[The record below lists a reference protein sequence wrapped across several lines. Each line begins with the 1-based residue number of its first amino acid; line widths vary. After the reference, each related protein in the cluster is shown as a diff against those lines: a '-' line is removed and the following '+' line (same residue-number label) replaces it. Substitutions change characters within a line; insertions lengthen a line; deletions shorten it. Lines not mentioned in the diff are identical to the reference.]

1 MQGAPA
7 EPAKKK
13 VAPVAADEGEMAKDL
28 SEEEEVELTEEEME
42 EFLDSLSEEELEELL
57 ESLESEDDEEVIEEE
72 EEVSE
77 EDVVSEESSEEELEE
92 ARKAAVKK
100 MVDDSVSSCNEDIDA
115 LFSGETLSEEFK
127 SKATTIFEAAVHA
140 RVSTIAET
148 LVSENEQIVSE
159 MVEQIQEQL
168 SDQVDEYLNYVVEN
182 WMEENKLAV
191 ETGIRTEI
199 AEEFMAGL
207 KELFE
212 QHYIE
217 VPEDKVDIVEEMAE
231 RVLAAEEAME
241 LQAQELSE
249 AISALNESKSK
260 EILRKTCDGL
270 TEMQVEKIRALA
282 EGVEFTTEGEYAEK
296 LAVIRESYFPSK
308 ANMTRSS
315 PDIVVETEEQKQTIG
330 TMDHYVKAITK
341 SLNK

>member
-1 MQGAPA
+1 
-7 EPAKKK
+7 
-13 VAPVAADEGEMAKDL
+13 
-28 SEEEEVELTEEEME
+28 
-42 EFLDSLSEEELEELL
+42 
-57 ESLESEDDEEVIEEE
+57 
-72 EEVSE
+72 
-77 EDVVSEESSEEELEE
+77 
-92 ARKAAVKK
+92 
-100 MVDDSVSSCNEDIDA
+100 
-115 LFSGETLSEEFK
+115 
-127 SKATTIFEAAVHA
+127 
-140 RVSTIAET
+140 
-148 LVSENEQIVSE
+148 
-159 MVEQIQEQL
+159 
-168 SDQVDEYLNYVVEN
+168 
-182 WMEENKLAV
+182 
-191 ETGIRTEI
+191 
-199 AEEFMAGL
+199 
-207 KELFE
+207 
-212 QHYIE
+212 
-217 VPEDKVDIVEEMAE
+217 MAE